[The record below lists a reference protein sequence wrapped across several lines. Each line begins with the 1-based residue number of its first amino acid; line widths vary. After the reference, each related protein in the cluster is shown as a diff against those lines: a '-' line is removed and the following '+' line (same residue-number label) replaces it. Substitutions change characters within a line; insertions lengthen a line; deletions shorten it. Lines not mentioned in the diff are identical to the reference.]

1 MRVRQCLWY
10 GCVMR
15 FCVQMCIGYNMAQ
28 YAYIALLHM
37 VEEGNAACERTNAQI
52 NNARGVKAKSPR
64 VQRVLTGPRS
74 LKRSLSLA

>member
-15 FCVQMCIGYNMAQ
+15 LSVQICMDYNMTR
-28 YAYIALLHM
+28 YAHIALLCM
-37 VEEGNAACERTNAQI
+37 VEEGNAACEPTNAPI

-64 VQRVLTGPRS
+64 VQRVLTGP
-74 LKRSLSLA
+74 